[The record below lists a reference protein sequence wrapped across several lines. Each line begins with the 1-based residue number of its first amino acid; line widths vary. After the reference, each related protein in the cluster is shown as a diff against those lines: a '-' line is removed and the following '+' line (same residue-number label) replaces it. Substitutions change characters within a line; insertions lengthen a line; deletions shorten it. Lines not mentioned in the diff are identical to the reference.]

1 MQDINIQFKIISIN
15 NISRY
20 ISEIESLLSLAGL
33 LLDKNIENFIIAIF
47 DKKVV
52 ACGGIDCHIIK
63 CVAVHPHFR
72 GYNITVKLVEYII
85 NYAYEK
91 NQFHLFLYTTVE
103 NEKIFQKCGFYPLI
117 NVPNTLVLMENT
129 PVGIKKYC
137 SYLAQNYKKPGNSAA
152 IVMNAN
158 PFTLGHYH
166 LIEQVAKDVDWLH
179 LFVLSEDCS
188 VFSTKTRYE
197 LVRAGIAHLN
207 NVIIHLG
214 NDYLISRATFPAYFL
229 KNNQLIDQVC
239 MATDLLLFRNYIAGA
254 LNITRRYVG
263 SEPACPVTC
272 AYNEAMKK
280 WLTEYDSSQSLPI
293 EVVEIPRIAVDDQII
308 SASKVR
314 ELLLQNRSDEV
325 RKLVPDST
333 WSYLIKHYPIK

>member
-1 MQDINIQFKIISIN
+1 MQEINIHFKIISIN
-15 NISRY
+15 NLPHY
-20 ISEIESLLSLAGL
+20 ISKIESLLSLVGI
-33 LLDKNIENFIIAIF
+33 LLDKKIETFIIAVC
-47 DKKVV
+47 DKQVV

-63 CVAVHPHFR
+63 CVAVHPNFR
-72 GYNITVKLVEYII
+72 GYNITFKLMEHII

-91 NQFHLFLYTTVE
+91 KQFHLFLYTKVE
-103 NEKIFQKCGFYPLI
+103 NEKIFQQCGFYPLI

-137 SYLAQNYKKPGNSAA
+137 SYLAQHYKKTGNSAA

-166 LIEQVAKDVDWLH
+166 LIQHVVKDVDWLH

-197 LVRAGIAHLN
+197 LVKAGVAHLS
-207 NVIIHLG
+207 NVIVHLG
-214 NDYLISRATFPAYFL
+214 NDYLISRATFPTYFL
-229 KNNQLIDQVC
+229 KNNRLIDQAC
-239 MATDLLLFRNYIAGA
+239 MATDLLLFRYYIANA

-263 SEPACPVTC
+263 SEPACSVTY
-272 AYNEAMKK
+272 AYNKAMRK
-280 WLTEYDSSQSLPI
+280 WLTKYDSSQSPPI
-293 EVVEIPRIAVDDQII
+293 EVIEIPRITVDGQII
-308 SASKVR
+308 SASKIR
-314 ELLLQNRSDEV
+314 RLLLQNRVKEV
-325 RKLVPDST
+325 RKLVPSST